1 MDENKSPLVSII
13 VITYNSAKYV
23 LETLESAKA
32 QTYQNIELIISD
44 DCSTDN
50 TVEICRNWLEENKQ
64 RFVRT
69 ELIISDK
76 NTGVAPNCN
85 RGLHVAKGTWVKH
98 IAGDDVLKL
107 NCIKEFINFV
117 LENKDASFVVSAL
130 DVFGEGF
137 NKEILFDEQFY
148 KLSARKQL
156 KEIIKILYYPG
167 GVIGPNIF
175 IRRTLL
181 LEIDGFDENYPMCE
195 DYSLIIRVT
204 RKGERILLINKSLV
218 IYRKHESSLTAD
230 SNNMIN
236 LHKSDVFRFNST
248 IIPKVCKEEGF
259 FLYFWHY
266 KIFFFILKNRDK
278 ALFNFKI
285 TRYLI
290 VLFDPITWYK
300 KISKIIF

>member
-1 MDENKSPLVSII
+1 MTNTAAKNKNPLVSII

-23 LETLESAKA
+23 LETLESAKV

-50 TVEICRNWLEENKQ
+50 TVEICRKWLDENKE

-69 ELIISDK
+69 ELITAEK
-76 NTGVAPNCN
+76 NTGIAPNCN
-85 RGLHVAKGTWVKH
+85 RGVSAANGDWVKL

-107 NCIKEFINFV
+107 DCIKEFINFV

-130 DVFGEGF
+130 DVFGADF

-156 KEIIKILYYPG
+156 KEIIKFLYYPG
-167 GVIGPNIF
+167 GAIGPNIF

-181 LEIDGFDENYPMCE
+181 LEINGFDENYPMCE
-195 DYSLIIRVT
+195 DYSLIVRVT

-218 IYRKHESSLTAD
+218 MYRKHESNLTAD

-248 IIPKVCKEEGF
+248 IIPKVCKEKGF

-266 KIFFFILKNRDK
+266 KIIYFIIKNKDK
-278 ALFNFKI
+278 ALFNYKI
-285 TRYLI
+285 RVNL
-290 VLFDPITWYK
+290 
-300 KISKIIF
+300 